1 MNKIEFIFIPYSL
14 SFSKPFVTSNGKFEA
29 RSGFIIKLE
38 SGSGKIG
45 IGDAA
50 PFPEFGS
57 ETYEEDEKF
66 LNSFNLNLK
75 LDLNNIRES
84 IENNLKEFNSL
95 PSLKH
100 GFEQA
105 LLSLICNEKNIS
117 INELLN
123 VQSKKEINVNA
134 VLGFFSPK
142 ESADSALRKVEMGY
156 KTIKV
161 KMGRDSFDEDYNCLK
176 AVRKSCGNEIKIR
189 ADVNGKW
196 KLNEAINNLQALEEF
211 NLEYVEQPV
220 NTLNDFVELSQ
231 NTKIPLAADESI
243 RSAKDAEKFISNKA
257 ASVLVLKPMMLGG
270 IIPTL
275 RILNMAEVAGI
286 KTVITTSFESI
297 IGRASAVF
305 AASLV
310 KEDIAHGLATD
321 HYFENDLVSN
331 PYPVSAGKIVLK

>member
-1 MNKIEFIFIPYSL
+1 MNKIEFIFIPYTL
-14 SFSKPFVTSNGKFEA
+14 NFRKPFITSSGKFEA
-29 RSGFIIKLE
+29 RNGFIIKLE
-38 SGSGKIG
+38 SSSGKIG
-45 IGDAA
+45 LGDAA

-66 LNSFNLNLK
+66 LNSFRLNLK

-84 IENNLKEFNSL
+84 IENNLKEFASL

-105 LLSLICNEKNIS
+105 LLSLICNEKNLS

-134 VLGFFSPK
+134 VLGFLSPK
-142 ESADSALRKVEMGY
+142 ELADAALQKKELGY

-161 KMGRDSFDEDYNCLK
+161 KIGRDNFDEDYKCIE
-176 AVRKSCGNEIKIR
+176 AIRKSCGEEIKIR
-189 ADVNGKW
+189 VDVNGKW
-196 KLNEAINNLQALEEF
+196 NLDQAILNLQALEEF
-211 NLEYVEQPV
+211 QLEYVEQPV
-220 NTLNDFVELSQ
+220 NALNDFLELSHK
-231 NTKIPLAADESI
+231 TKIPIAADESI
-243 RSAKDAEKFISNKA
+243 RSISDAEKFISNKA
-257 ASVLVLKPMMLGG
+257 APVLVLKPMMLGG
-270 IIPTL
+270 IIPIL
-275 RILNMAEVAGI
+275 KILNMAEQAGI

-310 KEDIAHGLATD
+310 KEELAHGLATD
-321 HYFENDLVSN
+321 NYLEQDLVSN
-331 PYPVSAGKIVLK
+331 PYPVKEGKITIK

>member
-1 MNKIEFIFIPYSL
+1 
-14 SFSKPFVTSNGKFEA
+14 
-29 RSGFIIKLE
+29 
-38 SGSGKIG
+38 
-45 IGDAA
+45 
-50 PFPEFGS
+50 
-57 ETYEEDEKF
+57 
-66 LNSFNLNLK
+66 
-75 LDLNNIRES
+75 
-84 IENNLKEFNSL
+84 
-95 PSLKH
+95 
-100 GFEQA
+100 
-105 LLSLICNEKNIS
+105 
-117 INELLN
+117 
-123 VQSKKEINVNA
+123 
-134 VLGFFSPK
+134 
-142 ESADSALRKVEMGY
+142 MGY

-161 KMGRDSFDEDYNCLK
+161 KIGRDNFDEDYNCLK

-196 KLNEAINNLQALEEF
+196 KLNEAIKNLHALEEF

-220 NTLNDFVELSQ
+220 NTLNDFVKLSQ
-231 NTKIPLAADESI
+231 NTKISLAADESI